1 MAEAGCSAVRTRT
14 AGLAAAAAA
23 AALLVL
29 VVVAGSA
36 ALPGARVRVLD
47 GLR

>member
-1 MAEAGCSAVRTRT
+1 MAEAGCSAARTGRR
-14 AGLAAAAAA
+14 AGLAAAAA
-23 AALLVL
+23 LLVVL

-36 ALPGARVRVLD
+36 ALPGGRVSVLD

>member
-1 MAEAGCSAVRTRT
+1 MAEAGSSLARTRR
-14 AGLAAAAAA
+14 AAAA

-36 ALPGARVRVLD
+36 ALPGGRVTVLD